1 MAVSKRPPRRK
12 LDGILLLDKPLGL
25 SSNDALQRAK
35 RLYNADKAGHTGSL
49 DPLATGMLPICFGEA
64 TKLSAVLLDS
74 DKQYEAWVQLGV
86 QTTTGDAEGEAI
98 AHSDPALSSEQA
110 LRAAMLGFI
119 GSQQQVPPMYSAL
132 KRDGR
137 PLYELAREGQTVER
151 EARQVTIAALELLAF
166 DGDSFRM
173 RVRCSKGTYIR
184 TLAEDLCAAIGQRA
198 HLIGLRRTAV
208 TPFWDHQPIALDR
221 LQDLAGDFA
230 ALDAFLLSPG
240 QALQHWP
247 SFTLDGVQAAAFR
260 QGRALQPEGLP
271 REARLAV
278 YGPNQVLLGIAQSDA
293 EGWLRPQRCL
303 LARD

>member
-1 MAVSKRPPRRK
+1 MAVLKRPPRRK

-25 SSNDALQRAK
+25 SSNDALQRVK

-74 DKQYEAWVQLGV
+74 DKQYEAQVTLGV

-98 AHSDPALSSEQA
+98 AHSEPSQLNEQA
-110 LRAAMLGFI
+110 LRVAMQRFI
-119 GSQQQVPPMYSAL
+119 GPQQQVPPMYSAL

-151 EARQVTIAALELLAF
+151 AARDVTIEELELLSF
-166 DGDSFRM
+166 DGVSFRM

-184 TLAEDLCAAIGQRA
+184 TLAEDLCAAVGQRA
-198 HLIGLRRTAV
+198 HLGGLRRSAV
-208 TPFWDHQPIALDR
+208 TPFWHHEPIALAH

-230 ALDAFLLSPG
+230 ALDGFLLSPG

-247 SFTLDGVQAAAFR
+247 AVTLDAAEVAAFR
-260 QGRALQPEGLP
+260 QGRALQPTGLV
-271 REARLAV
+271 REAQLAV
-278 YGPNQVLLGIAQSDA
+278 YGADNVLLGIAQSDA